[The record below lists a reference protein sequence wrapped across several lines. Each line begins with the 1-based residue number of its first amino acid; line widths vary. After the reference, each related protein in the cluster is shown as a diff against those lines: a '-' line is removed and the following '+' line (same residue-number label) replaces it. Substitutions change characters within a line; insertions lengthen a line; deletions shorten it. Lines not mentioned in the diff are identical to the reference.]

1 MSSPEY
7 QGQDIHLEDEYPF
20 EDDYGYEYTLEG
32 ESEEE
37 TSDTEPITVFL
48 GTLTSTNGQQTQEI
62 SLNTLDSHPDKI
74 FAKVKINEV
83 HDMNL
88 KVDTGADACVITST
102 DLQHFPFPITILPFS
117 NVLRGYGGSEIE
129 NLGVATLKVS
139 FKDKSANIKFNV
151 VEAPGSPSMLGCR
164 QCQDLG
170 IISTN
175 VDEVNTIPL
184 TKTEAEAKRG
194 KLSKPTVMKEYQDC
208 FDKLGCFP
216 GEKYHIQLIDNPVPV
231 VHPPRTVPVHILPL
245 YKEELDKMIAD
256 DVITAVAEPTDW
268 VNSILCNIRETPD
281 GKKKIRLCLDPK
293 DLNKSIRREHYYTRT
308 IDELLPQL
316 HGKKFFSVV
325 DTKKGYWHVAL
336 DHESSLLCTFNT
348 PFGRYRFKRLPF
360 GVKLSQDIF
369 QRKLD
374 EVYRGIPN
382 VMGIADDIVV
392 CGSTQSEHDQAFCE
406 MLKATRKHNVSLN
419 SEKLQFK
426 QAQVDFY
433 GHVLTENGIQPA
445 IEKLEAI
452 HNMKSPSNMGEL
464 QTILGT
470 VTYLNRFST
479 KLADLTS
486 PLRELTKKHVHF
498 SWEPHHQQALD
509 RIKQELRTSKLI
521 SYYDP
526 DPSTPTIL
534 QCDASKTGIGAW
546 LRQSDSQGNEHIVAM
561 ASRSLTETESRY
573 SNIERECLAVT
584 YGLEKFEYFLLGRN
598 VTVETDHSPL
608 EQIFKKNINEAP
620 GRLQRLLLRC
630 LRFDV
635 NVQYKPGR
643 SIPVADA
650 LSRVCH
656 TGATHGTGTT
666 TKDASSQR
674 NIHFISTPIDLTAVK
689 SSTAQDPTMNLL
701 KHTIYNGWPPYRKQC
716 PQELWEFWNFRCDL
730 TLEDGLVLKGSRIVV
745 PTSMRNQVLQ
755 AIHLGHQGENK
766 CILRARESVFWP
778 GISADIRQMVKDCDP
793 CNKHK
798 SAQPRLPILQP
809 DLPTRPW
816 EKLGADIFEFN
827 KEKYL
832 MVVDY
837 YSRFPVI
844 RLLNNMTSHTVC
856 NHFTSILAEYG
867 LPATIVADFGS
878 QFISERFKTK
888 CEQSGI
894 ALNCSS
900 PYHHQANSLAE
911 RAIGTCKS
919 LLIKALE
926 EKECPYTALW
936 MYRTTPLSDQMP
948 SPHEL
953 VFGRKPQT
961 TLPSSRSALKS
972 KHPDDDLHQE
982 ANQTRQERASS
993 IL

>member
-1 MSSPEY
+1 M
-7 QGQDIHLEDEYPF
+7 I
-20 EDDYGYEYTLEG
+20 
-32 ESEEE
+32 
-37 TSDTEPITVFL
+37 
-48 GTLTSTNGQQTQEI
+48 
-62 SLNTLDSHPDKI
+62 
-74 FAKVKINEV
+74 
-83 HDMNL
+83 
-88 KVDTGADACVITST
+88 
-102 DLQHFPFPITILPFS
+102 
-117 NVLRGYGGSEIE
+117 
-129 NLGVATLKVS
+129 
-139 FKDKSANIKFNV
+139 SAN
-151 VEAPGSPSMLGCR
+151 L
-164 QCQDLG
+164 
-170 IISTN
+170 
-175 VDEVNTIPL
+175 DEVNTTLL
-184 TKTEAEAKRG
+184 TKTEAEEQRG
-194 KLSKPTVMKEYQDC
+194 QLSKPTVIEEYQDC

-216 GEKYHIQLIDNPVPV
+216 GEKYHIQLIDHPAPVI
-231 VHPPRTVPVHILPL
+231 HPPRTVPVHILPL

-256 DVITAVAEPTDW
+256 DVITAVTEPTDW
-268 VNSILCNIRETPD
+268 VNSIVCNIRETPE

-293 DLNKSIRREHYYTRT
+293 DLDKSIRREHYYTRT

-348 PFGRYRFKRLPF
+348 PFGQYCFKRLPF

-369 QRKLD
+369 QCKLN

-392 CGSTQSEHDQAFCE
+392 CGSTLSEHDQAFCE

-419 SEKLQFK
+419 SDKLQFK

-445 IEKLEAI
+445 KEKLEAI

-464 QTILGT
+464 QTILGM

-498 SWEPHHQQALD
+498 SWEPHHQQALN
-509 RIKQELRTSKLI
+509 RIKQELCTSKLI

-534 QCDASKTGIGAW
+534 QCDTSKTGIGAW
-546 LRQSDSQGNEHIVAM
+546 LRQSDSEGNEHIVAM
-561 ASRSLTETESRY
+561 ASRSLTDAESRY

-584 YGLEKFEYFLLGRN
+584 YGLEKFEYYLLGRN
-598 VTVETDHSPL
+598 MTVETDHSPL

-656 TGATHGTGTT
+656 TRATHGTETT
-666 TKDASSQR
+666 TKDTASQR
-674 NIHFISTPIDLTAVK
+674 NIYFISTPIDLTAVK

-730 TLEDGLVLKGSRIVV
+730 TLGDGLVLKGSRIVV
-745 PTSMRNQVLQ
+745 PASMRNQVLQ

-798 SAQPRLPILQP
+798 PAQPRLPIL
-809 DLPTRPW
+809 
-816 EKLGADIFEFN
+816 
-827 KEKYL
+827 
-832 MVVDY
+832 
-837 YSRFPVI
+837 
-844 RLLNNMTSHTVC
+844 
-856 NHFTSILAEYG
+856 
-867 LPATIVADFGS
+867 
-878 QFISERFKTK
+878 
-888 CEQSGI
+888 
-894 ALNCSS
+894 
-900 PYHHQANSLAE
+900 
-911 RAIGTCKS
+911 
-919 LLIKALE
+919 
-926 EKECPYTALW
+926 
-936 MYRTTPLSDQMP
+936 
-948 SPHEL
+948 
-953 VFGRKPQT
+953 
-961 TLPSSRSALKS
+961 
-972 KHPDDDLHQE
+972 
-982 ANQTRQERASS
+982 
-993 IL
+993 

>member
-1 MSSPEY
+1 
-7 QGQDIHLEDEYPF
+7 
-20 EDDYGYEYTLEG
+20 
-32 ESEEE
+32 
-37 TSDTEPITVFL
+37 
-48 GTLTSTNGQQTQEI
+48 
-62 SLNTLDSHPDKI
+62 
-74 FAKVKINEV
+74 
-83 HDMNL
+83 
-88 KVDTGADACVITST
+88 
-102 DLQHFPFPITILPFS
+102 
-117 NVLRGYGGSEIE
+117 
-129 NLGVATLKVS
+129 
-139 FKDKSANIKFNV
+139 
-151 VEAPGSPSMLGCR
+151 
-164 QCQDLG
+164 
-170 IISTN
+170 
-175 VDEVNTIPL
+175 
-184 TKTEAEAKRG
+184 
-194 KLSKPTVMKEYQDC
+194 
-208 FDKLGCFP
+208 
-216 GEKYHIQLIDNPVPV
+216 
-231 VHPPRTVPVHILPL
+231 
-245 YKEELDKMIAD
+245 
-256 DVITAVAEPTDW
+256 
-268 VNSILCNIRETPD
+268 
-281 GKKKIRLCLDPK
+281 
-293 DLNKSIRREHYYTRT
+293 
-308 IDELLPQL
+308 
-316 HGKKFFSVV
+316 
-325 DTKKGYWHVAL
+325 
-336 DHESSLLCTFNT
+336 
-348 PFGRYRFKRLPF
+348 
-360 GVKLSQDIF
+360 
-369 QRKLD
+369 
-374 EVYRGIPN
+374 
-382 VMGIADDIVV
+382 MGIADDIVV

-464 QTILGT
+464 QTILGM

-584 YGLEKFEYFLLGRN
+584 YGLEKFEYYLLGRN

-689 SSTAQDPTMNLL
+689 SSTAQDPIMNLL

-716 PQELWEFWNFRCDL
+716 PQEIWEFWNFRCDL

-953 VFGRKPQT
+953 LFGRKPQT

-972 KHPDDDLHQE
+972 KHPVDDLHQE
-982 ANQTRQERASS
+982 ANQTRQERQAVFYDRKAGSDRKTLNNREPVFVWNTLKNTWQPGTVLNRPQPMERPRTYTVDIQGKIYQRTREHLRPRCQS
-993 IL
+993 EKNPSTGSNTPSTGAVTPIDNSKDAHVPNDKTTGPPQLPDSTPTADHSLCFKPPSNEKQLDLQPAGAVATSGTHYQPKSQVTRTGRVTQVPTRFKD

>member
-1 MSSPEY
+1 M
-7 QGQDIHLEDEYPF
+7 
-20 EDDYGYEYTLEG
+20 
-32 ESEEE
+32 
-37 TSDTEPITVFL
+37 
-48 GTLTSTNGQQTQEI
+48 
-62 SLNTLDSHPDKI
+62 
-74 FAKVKINEV
+74 
-83 HDMNL
+83 
-88 KVDTGADACVITST
+88 
-102 DLQHFPFPITILPFS
+102 
-117 NVLRGYGGSEIE
+117 
-129 NLGVATLKVS
+129 
-139 FKDKSANIKFNV
+139 
-151 VEAPGSPSMLGCR
+151 
-164 QCQDLG
+164 
-170 IISTN
+170 
-175 VDEVNTIPL
+175 
-184 TKTEAEAKRG
+184 
-194 KLSKPTVMKEYQDC
+194 
-208 FDKLGCFP
+208 
-216 GEKYHIQLIDNPVPV
+216 
-231 VHPPRTVPVHILPL
+231 
-245 YKEELDKMIAD
+245 
-256 DVITAVAEPTDW
+256 
-268 VNSILCNIRETPD
+268 
-281 GKKKIRLCLDPK
+281 
-293 DLNKSIRREHYYTRT
+293 
-308 IDELLPQL
+308 
-316 HGKKFFSVV
+316 
-325 DTKKGYWHVAL
+325 
-336 DHESSLLCTFNT
+336 
-348 PFGRYRFKRLPF
+348 
-360 GVKLSQDIF
+360 
-369 QRKLD
+369 
-374 EVYRGIPN
+374 
-382 VMGIADDIVV
+382 
-392 CGSTQSEHDQAFCE
+392 
-406 MLKATRKHNVSLN
+406 
-419 SEKLQFK
+419 
-426 QAQVDFY
+426 
-433 GHVLTENGIQPA
+433 
-445 IEKLEAI
+445 
-452 HNMKSPSNMGEL
+452 
-464 QTILGT
+464 
-470 VTYLNRFST
+470 
-479 KLADLTS
+479 
-486 PLRELTKKHVHF
+486 
-498 SWEPHHQQALD
+498 
-509 RIKQELRTSKLI
+509 
-521 SYYDP
+521 
-526 DPSTPTIL
+526 
-534 QCDASKTGIGAW
+534 
-546 LRQSDSQGNEHIVAM
+546 
-561 ASRSLTETESRY
+561 
-573 SNIERECLAVT
+573 
-584 YGLEKFEYFLLGRN
+584 
-598 VTVETDHSPL
+598 TVETDHSPL

-620 GRLQRLLLRC
+620 GWLQRLLLRC

-656 TGATHGTGTT
+656 TGATHATGTT

-689 SSTAQDPTMNLL
+689 SSTMQDPTMNLL

-716 PQELWEFWNFRCDL
+716 PQELWEFWSFRCDL

-953 VFGRKPQT
+953 LFGCKPQT

-982 ANQTRQERASS
+982 ANQTRQERQAVFYDRKAGSDRKTLNNREPVFVWNTLKNTWQPGTVLNRPQPMERPRTYTVDIQGKIYQRTREHLRPRCQS
-993 IL
+993 EKNPSTGSNTPSTGTVTPIDNSKDAHVPNDKTTGPPQLPDSTPTADHSLCFKPPSNEKQLDLQPAGAVATSGTHYQPKSQVTRTGRVTQVPTRFKD

>member
-1 MSSPEY
+1 
-7 QGQDIHLEDEYPF
+7 
-20 EDDYGYEYTLEG
+20 
-32 ESEEE
+32 
-37 TSDTEPITVFL
+37 
-48 GTLTSTNGQQTQEI
+48 
-62 SLNTLDSHPDKI
+62 
-74 FAKVKINEV
+74 
-83 HDMNL
+83 MNL

-102 DLQHFPFPITILPFS
+102 DLRHFPFPITILPCS

-129 NLGVATLKVS
+129 NLGVATLKGS
-139 FKDKSANIKFNV
+139 FKDKAANIKFNV

-184 TKTEAEAKRG
+184 TKTEAEAECG
-194 KLSKPTVMKEYQDC
+194 KLSKPTVMEEYQDC

-216 GEKYHIQLIDNPVPV
+216 GEKYTIQLIDNPVPV

-245 YKEELDKMIAD
+245 YKEELHKMIAD
-256 DVITAVAEPTDW
+256 DVITAVAEPTAW
-268 VNSILCNIRETPD
+268 VNSIVCNIRETPD

-348 PFGRYRFKRLPF
+348 PFGQYRFKRLPF

-369 QRKLD
+369 
-374 EVYRGIPN
+374 
-382 VMGIADDIVV
+382 
-392 CGSTQSEHDQAFCE
+392 
-406 MLKATRKHNVSLN
+406 
-419 SEKLQFK
+419 
-426 QAQVDFY
+426 
-433 GHVLTENGIQPA
+433 QPA

-464 QTILGT
+464 QTILGM

-526 DPSTPTIL
+526 DPRTPTIL

-584 YGLEKFEYFLLGRN
+584 YGLEKFEYYLLGRN

-643 SIPVADA
+643 SIAVADA

-689 SSTAQDPTMNLL
+689 SSTVQDPTMNLL

-716 PQELWEFWNFRCDL
+716 PQELWEF
-730 TLEDGLVLKGSRIVV
+730 
-745 PTSMRNQVLQ
+745 
-755 AIHLGHQGENK
+755 
-766 CILRARESVFWP
+766 
-778 GISADIRQMVKDCDP
+778 
-793 CNKHK
+793 
-798 SAQPRLPILQP
+798 
-809 DLPTRPW
+809 
-816 EKLGADIFEFN
+816 
-827 KEKYL
+827 
-832 MVVDY
+832 
-837 YSRFPVI
+837 
-844 RLLNNMTSHTVC
+844 
-856 NHFTSILAEYG
+856 
-867 LPATIVADFGS
+867 
-878 QFISERFKTK
+878 
-888 CEQSGI
+888 
-894 ALNCSS
+894 
-900 PYHHQANSLAE
+900 
-911 RAIGTCKS
+911 
-919 LLIKALE
+919 
-926 EKECPYTALW
+926 
-936 MYRTTPLSDQMP
+936 
-948 SPHEL
+948 
-953 VFGRKPQT
+953 
-961 TLPSSRSALKS
+961 
-972 KHPDDDLHQE
+972 
-982 ANQTRQERASS
+982 
-993 IL
+993 